1 MTVYIG
7 NFPQKYLQNIFGEY
21 GGEES
26 SVNEVGTIAI
36 VSTHRNA
43 IAIKI

>member
-26 SVNEVGTIAI
+26 SVNQSGDDRDRKF
-36 VSTHRNA
+36 SSQRDRD
-43 IAIKI
+43 